1 MARDKKQLPTI
12 SDVARLANVSRAT
25 VSRAFGR
32 PHLIGEDTVQR
43 VHLAAKELG
52 YQPNQTARALST
64 GRHTNIAIVVPDV
77 ANPFFPPL
85 IRAAQAGAD
94 AAGYSVFLGDSDED
108 AAREHTLMQ
117 RLALQVEGFIL
128 ASSRMPDEQIVE
140 LAERRPLVLI
150 NRDTPGISRV
160 LIDTAAG
167 ISAAVEHLAALGHR
181 LIVYVSGPSASWS
194 DQERR
199 RALKRATKK
208 AGMESL
214 AIGARR
220 ATFEAGRQ
228 VVAEVRATGA
238 TAAITFDDLVAHGLL
253 AGLLENGVSVPQGFS
268 VIGCDDVL
276 GASTFPALTSV
287 SARCDTAGQIAF
299 DLLMKAMQGTDE
311 ADVRCVLETRLVV
324 RATTGEARP
333 PQRSTRRR

>member
-1 MARDKKQLPTI
+1 MAREKRLPTI
-12 SDVARLANVSRAT
+12 SDVAKLAQVSRAT

-32 PHLIGEDTVQR
+32 PELIGEETVKR
-43 VHLAAKELG
+43 VLRAAKELG

-108 AAREHTLMQ
+108 ADREHTLTQ

-128 ASSRMPDEQIVE
+128 ASSRMQDEQISE
-140 LAERRPLVLI
+140 LAERRPLVLV
-150 NRDTPGISRV
+150 NRDTRGIPRV
-160 LIDTAAG
+160 LIDAAAG
-167 ISAAVEHLAALGHR
+167 IHAAVEHLAQLGHR
-181 LIVYVSGPSASWS
+181 RIVYVSGPSNSWS

-199 RALKRATKK
+199 RALKRAVRK
-208 AGMESL
+208 AGMESV

-220 ATFEAGRQ
+220 ASFEAGRQ
-228 VVAEVRATGA
+228 VVAEVRGTGA

-253 AGLLENGVSVPQGFS
+253 AGLLEHGVSVPREFS

-276 GASTFPALTSV
+276 GASTFPALTSI
-287 SARCDTAGQIAF
+287 SARCDAAGQIAF
-299 DLLMKAMQGTDE
+299 DLLMKAMQGAE
-311 ADVRCVLETRLVV
+311 SADVRCVLESRLAV
-324 RATTGEARP
+324 RATTGAAPARSS
-333 PQRSTRRR
+333 RKA